1 MEKIIIA
8 AVSKNGVI
16 GNEGKIPWSCKAE
29 LQHFK
34 NTTCGF
40 PIVMGRKTW
49 EAIGSPLKNR
59 VNIILSQSLA
69 QKEAGNDFSV
79 FSSIND
85 AIKFC
90 ESGNNEKCFIIGGA
104 QVYASALEFAD
115 KMIISEMKFEVD
127 GDAYFPEYEKAD
139 WTELSVEDFAEFTIH
154 TYIRKEKIERVLIVS
169 KN

>member
-1 MEKIIIA
+1 
-8 AVSKNGVI
+8 
-16 GNEGKIPWSCKAE
+16 
-29 LQHFK
+29 
-34 NTTCGF
+34 
-40 PIVMGRKTW
+40 MGRNTW

-59 VNIILSQSLA
+59 ANIVLSQSLT
-69 QKEAGNDFSV
+69 QENAGNDFSV
-79 FSSIND
+79 FSSFND

-90 ESGNNEKCFIIGGA
+90 ESGNYEKCFIIGGA
-104 QVYASALEFAD
+104 QVYSSALEFAD
-115 KMIISEMKFEVD
+115 KMIISEMKFEIA

>member
-59 VNIILSQSLA
+59 ANIILSQSLT
-69 QKEAGNDFSV
+69 QENVGSDFSV

-90 ESGNNEKCFIIGGA
+90 ESQNYKKCFIIGGA
-104 QVYASALEFAD
+104 QVYSSALEFAD
-115 KMIISEMKFEVD
+115 KMIISEMKFEVE

-139 WTELSVEDFAEFTIH
+139 WIGLSVEDFAEFTIH
-154 TYIRKEKIERVLIVS
+154 TYIRKEKLKEC
-169 KN
+169 

>member
-1 MEKIIIA
+1 
-8 AVSKNGVI
+8 
-16 GNEGKIPWSCKAE
+16 
-29 LQHFK
+29 
-34 NTTCGF
+34 
-40 PIVMGRKTW
+40 MGRKTW